1 MELYRQTII
10 GDALTFGESQYEGE
24 YIAKWRGLTVATAAK
39 VSQGLYA
46 GQFAVT
52 EWHPD
57 QESTYSPYYA
67 KNLDAAWRT
76 IKAYCR
82 DEFDEALREMQGRGG
97 GMHR

>member
-1 MELYRQTII
+1 MDYRDNII
-10 GDALTFGESQYEGE
+10 GDTLTFGESQFEDE

-46 GQFAVT
+46 GQYAVT

-57 QESTYSPYYA
+57 QESTASPYYA
-67 KNLDAAWRT
+67 KTLDAAWRE

-82 DEFDEALREMQGRGG
+82 GDFDDELREMNGQSRGF
-97 GMHR
+97 HR

>member
-1 MELYRQTII
+1 MEYRQTII
-10 GDALTFGESQYEGE
+10 GDTLTWEESQYEGE

-46 GQFAVT
+46 GQYAVT

-57 QESTYSPYYA
+57 QESTYSPDYVSS
-67 KNLDAAWRT
+67 LDAAWRH

-82 DEFDEALREMQGRGG
+82 GDFDDALREMQGRGG
-97 GMHR
+97 GLHR

>member
-1 MELYRQTII
+1 MEYQDRII
-10 GDALTFGESQYEGE
+10 GDTLTLKESQYEGE

-57 QESTYSPYYA
+57 QESTTSPYYA
-67 KNLDAAWRT
+67 KNLDAAWRE

-82 DEFDEALREMQGRGG
+82 GDFDDALREIEGKTRGF
-97 GMHR
+97 HL

>member
-1 MELYRQTII
+1 MEYRQTII
-10 GDALTFGESQYEGE
+10 GDTLTLEESQYKGE

-46 GQFAVT
+46 GQYAVT

-57 QESTYSPYYA
+57 QESTYSPDYVSS
-67 KNLDAAWRT
+67 LDAAWRH

-82 DEFDEALREMQGRGG
+82 GDFDDALREMQGRGG
-97 GMHR
+97 GLHR